1 MIRRR
6 EFIAGLG
13 SAAAWP
19 VVARAQGAMQV
30 IGWLTSSVAGL
41 DSSGINAA
49 FRRGLSE
56 VGFVE
61 GRNVTIEYYSAD
73 LHLERLPALAEDV
86 VRNSVAMIFATP
98 AIAAVAASAVTKSI
112 PIVSIFGA
120 DPVELGLA
128 ASLSRPGGNI
138 TGISLLM
145 KETAAKRLSLLH
157 ELVPAA
163 TLIGY
168 LSDPSTPAIAEPETK
183 ELQDAARALGVS
195 LLVINAKS
203 ESAFEPAF
211 ETLARERAGALL
223 VGTYTLFFNTYA
235 RLTALAERHHVPAIY
250 QSAEALGFG
259 GLMSYGTDVPD
270 AYRQAGIY
278 AGRIL
283 KSESPAELPVQ
294 QVSKMQLGI
303 NVKAAK
309 ALELTVPPTLLAL
322 ADEVIE

>member
-1 MIRRR
+1 MRRR
-6 EFIAGLG
+6 EFVAGLAG
-13 SAAAWP
+13 AVAWT
-19 VVARAQGAMQV
+19 ATAWAQQSTMPV
-30 IGWLTSSVAGL
+30 IGWLTPTVAGL
-41 DSSGINAA
+41 DRSGINAA

-56 VGFVE
+56 LGYIE
-61 GRNVTIEYYSAD
+61 GRNVTIEYRGAD
-73 LHLERLPALAEDV
+73 LHLERLPALAEDLA
-86 VRNSVAMIFATP
+86 RRRVAMIFATP

-112 PIVSIFGA
+112 PIVSIFAA

-163 TLIGY
+163 TQIGY
-168 LSDPSTPAIAEPETK
+168 LSDPSTPAMAELETK
-183 ELQDAARALGVS
+183 ELQTAARALGIS

-203 ESAFEPAF
+203 ERAFEAAF
-211 ETLARERAGALL
+211 ATLAHERAGALL
-223 VGTYTLFFNTYA
+223 VGTYTLFFNNYP
-235 RLTALAERHHVPAIY
+235 RLTALAERHHIPAIY
-250 QSAEALGFG
+250 QSREALGSG
-259 GLMSYGTDVPD
+259 GLMSYGTDLPD

-283 KSESPAELPVQ
+283 KGESPADLPVQ
-294 QVSKMQLGI
+294 QSTKILLSLNLKVAEALGI
-303 NVKAAK
+303 TFPT
-309 ALELTVPPTLLAL
+309 ALLVR

>member
-1 MIRRR
+1 MKRRT
-6 EFIAGLG
+6 FIAGLG
-13 SAAAWP
+13 GTAAWP
-19 VVARAQGAMQV
+19 VVARAYQPVAPV
-30 IGWLTSSVAGL
+30 IGWLTSTIAGL
-41 DSSGINAA
+41 DSSGQNAA

-73 LHLERLPALAEDV
+73 LHLERLPALAEDA
-86 VRNSVAMIFATP
+86 VRRGVGMIFATP
-98 AIAAVAASAVTKSI
+98 ATGAVAASAVTKSI

-157 ELVPAA
+157 ELAPAA

-168 LSDPSTPAIAEPETK
+168 LSDPSTPAIAELETK
-183 ELQDAARALGVS
+183 ELQTAAGALGIS
-195 LLVINAKS
+195 LLVVNAKS
-203 ESAFEPAF
+203 ESAFEAAF
-211 ETLARERAGALL
+211 ATLARDRAGALL
-223 VGTYTLFFNTYA
+223 VGTYTLFFNNYA
-235 RLTALAERHHVPAIY
+235 QLTALAARHHIPAIY
-250 QSAEALGFG
+250 QSREALGFG
-259 GLMSYGTDVPD
+259 GLMSYGTDLPD
-270 AYRQAGIY
+270 AYRRAGIY

-283 KSESPAELPVQ
+283 KGQSPAELPVQ
-294 QVSKMQLGI
+294 QSTKVLLSLNLK
-303 NVKAAK
+303 VAK
-309 ALELTVPPTLLAL
+309 ALGITFPTALLVR

>member
-1 MIRRR
+1 MKRR

-13 SAAAWP
+13 SAAVWTLT
-19 VVARAQGAMQV
+19 ARAQQPKVPV
-30 IGWLTSSVAGL
+30 IGWLTTSVAGL
-41 DSSGINAA
+41 HSSGVDAA

-56 VGFVE
+56 VGYLE
-61 GRNVTIEYYSAD
+61 GRNVAIEYHDAD
-73 LHLERLPALAEDV
+73 LHLERLPALAKDAV
-86 VRNSVAMIFATP
+86 SRRVAMIFATP
-98 AIAAVAASAVTKSI
+98 ATGAVAASAVTKSI

-168 LSDPSTPAIAEPETK
+168 LSDPSTPAIAEPETQ
-183 ELQDAARALGVS
+183 ELQAAARALGVS

-203 ESAFEPAF
+203 ESAFEAAF
-211 ETLARERAGALL
+211 ETLARKRAAALL

-235 RLTALAERHHVPAIY
+235 RLTALAERHHIPAIY
-250 QSAEALGFG
+250 QSREALQFG
-259 GLMSYGTDVPD
+259 GLMSYGTDLPD

-283 KSESPAELPVQ
+283 KGESPSDLPVQ
-294 QVSKMQLGI
+294 QSTKVLLSLNLKTANALGI
-303 NVKAAK
+303 TFPT
-309 ALELTVPPTLLAL
+309 ELLVR

>member
-1 MIRRR
+1 MKRR

-13 SAAAWP
+13 SAAVWTLT
-19 VVARAQGAMQV
+19 ARAQQPKVPV
-30 IGWLTSSVAGL
+30 IGWLTTSVAGL
-41 DSSGINAA
+41 HSSGVDAA

-56 VGFVE
+56 VGYLE
-61 GRNVTIEYYSAD
+61 GRNVAIEYHDAD
-73 LHLERLPALAEDV
+73 LHLERLPALAKDAV
-86 VRNSVAMIFATP
+86 SRKVAMIFATP
-98 AIAAVAASAVTKSI
+98 ATGAVAASAVTKSI

-168 LSDPSTPAIAEPETK
+168 LSDPSTPAIAEPETQ
-183 ELQDAARALGVS
+183 ELQAAARALGVS

-203 ESAFEPAF
+203 ESAFEAAF
-211 ETLARERAGALL
+211 ETLARKRAAALL

-235 RLTALAERHHVPAIY
+235 RLTALAERHHIPAIY
-250 QSAEALGFG
+250 QSREALQFG
-259 GLMSYGTDVPD
+259 GLMSYGTDLPD

-283 KSESPAELPVQ
+283 KGESPSDLPVQ
-294 QVSKMQLGI
+294 QPTKVLLSLNLKTANALGI
-303 NVKAAK
+303 TFPT
-309 ALELTVPPTLLAL
+309 ELLVR

>member
-1 MIRRR
+1 MRRR

-13 SAAAWP
+13 GAVAWP
-19 VVARAQGAMQV
+19 VVARAQQAKPV
-30 IGWLTSSVAGL
+30 IGWLTTSVAGL
-41 DSSGINAA
+41 HSSGVDAA

-56 VGFVE
+56 VGYLE
-61 GRNVTIEYYSAD
+61 GRNVTIEYHDAD
-73 LHLERLPALAEDV
+73 LHLERLPALAEDA
-86 VRNSVAMIFATP
+86 VRRRVAMIFATP
-98 AIAAVAASAVTKSI
+98 ATSAVAASAVTKSI
-112 PIVSIFGA
+112 PIVSIFGV

-145 KETAAKRLSLLH
+145 KETVAKRLSLLH

-168 LSDPSTPAIAEPETK
+168 LSDPSTPAIAELETK
-183 ELQDAARALGVS
+183 ELQTAARALGIN
-195 LLVINAKS
+195 LLVVNAKS
-203 ESAFEPAF
+203 ESAFEAAF
-211 ETLARERAGALL
+211 ETLARKRAAALL

-235 RLTALAERHHVPAIY
+235 RLTALAERHHIPAIY
-250 QSAEALGFG
+250 QSREALGSG
-259 GLMSYGTDVPD
+259 GLMSYGTDLPD

-283 KSESPAELPVQ
+283 KGESPSDLPVQ
-294 QVSKMQLGI
+294 QSTKVLLSLNLKT
-303 NVKAAK
+303 AK
-309 ALELTVPPTLLAL
+309 ALGLTIPPMLLAL

>member
-1 MIRRR
+1 
-6 EFIAGLG
+6 
-13 SAAAWP
+13 
-19 VVARAQGAMQV
+19 V
-30 IGWLTSSVAGL
+30 IGWLTPTVAGL
-41 DSSGINAA
+41 DSIGLNAA

-73 LHLERLPALAEDV
+73 LHLERLPALAKGAV
-86 VRNSVAMIFATP
+86 SRRVAMIFATP
-98 AIAAVAASAVTKSI
+98 ATGAAVAAGAVTKSI

-168 LSDPSTPAIAEPETK
+168 LSDPSTPAIAELETE
-183 ELQDAARALGVS
+183 ELQTAARALCIN
-195 LLVINAKS
+195 LLVVNAKS
-203 ESAFEPAF
+203 ERAFEAAF
-211 ETLARERAGALL
+211 ATLARERAGALL
-223 VGTYTLFFNTYA
+223 VGTYTLFFNNYA
-235 RLTALAERHHVPAIY
+235 RLAALAERNRIPAIY
-250 QSAEALGFG
+250 QSREALGSG
-259 GLMSYGTDVPD
+259 GLMSYGTDLPD
-270 AYRQAGIY
+270 AYRRAGIY

-283 KSESPAELPVQ
+283 KGERPADLPVQ
-294 QVSKMQLGI
+294 QSTNVLLSLNLKVAKELGI
-303 NVKAAK
+303 
-309 ALELTVPPTLLAL
+309 TFPTSLLVR